1 MDKEFYNLAVKLMD
15 NIRQLEPN
23 LVSSRD
29 AELCV
34 LMTESEQIYAGIT
47 GVKIS
52 AGQLMR
58 ACPEYNAIM
67 AMIPEGES
75 RVRKL
80 ITVSFAHRE
89 VSQPCEGC
97 LALLCRVNHENRDT
111 EIYVASNRSVP
122 ASELMPEDTEEK
134 PPLIVPMKETKEIP
148 ADETFSPADEVI
160 PENERIETTEIID
173 TTAEEIKED
182 AQPEE
187 TAAEDTAEAAAA
199 EGSTEETAENAE
211 TSEDSQEEKKEEKD
225 DFQKFGFE
233 EAENDGS
240 FVDHVEVD
248 SDNPFAEENAEA
260 AGEVV
265 TMGAAAAMNDP
276 NGPQS
281 GYLDPSMQQ
290 QSGYMQGRPQSV
302 SGSIPAGSSMYA
314 SHPLPGQRG
323 TSGVF
328 QPNAGNNGGVF
339 QPNAQ
344 QPMQQGMPQQQ
355 GYPQQGGYSQPY
367 QQQGYPQQGGYS
379 QPYQQQGYPQQGGYS
394 QPYQQQGYPQQGGY
408 SQPYQQSQPFQ
419 PQFQPSQQFSQQA
432 GGSVY
437 ASQPLPGSQY
447 GGGSQYA
454 SQPLPGSRF
463 GASQH
468 TSQSLPGGIPRPN
481 GQPAAQGTPNTK
493 ESGSAFQDRLNA
505 FVENE
510 DKDDKPMSKADVL
523 RQAKEKKKMAKIDAE
538 FKKSMRKKGL

>member
-34 LMTESEQIYAGIT
+34 LMTDSEQIYAGIT

-97 LALLCRVNHENRDT
+97 LALLCRVNKENRDT
-111 EIYVASNRSVP
+111 EIYIASNRAVP
-122 ASELMPEDTEEK
+122 ASELMPEDAEEQT
-134 PPLIVPMKETKEIP
+134 PLIVPVKETAEIP
-148 ADETFSPADEVI
+148 VDETFSPADEVI

-173 TTAEEIKED
+173 TTAEEIAED

-187 TAAEDTAEAAAA
+187 AAESEPAAAEAAAA
-199 EGSTEETAENAE
+199 ETAENAE
-211 TSEDSQEEKKEEKD
+211 AAEDAPEAQEEEKD
-225 DFQKFGFE
+225 EFQKFGFE

-265 TMGAAAAMNDP
+265 TMGAANAMNDP
-276 NGPQS
+276 KGPQS
-281 GYLDPSMQQ
+281 GYMDPTMQP
-290 QSGYMQGRPQSV
+290 QSGYMQGQGGSLYASQPLPGQT
-302 SGSIPAGSSMYA
+302 SGSVQGGGSMYA
-314 SHPLPGQRG
+314 STPLPGAQNRG
-323 TSGVF
+323 GVF
-328 QPNAGNNGGVF
+328 QPNNGGVF
-339 QPNAQ
+339 QPGAQPMQQQMQQ
-344 QPMQQGMPQQQ
+344 QPMQQPYQQQGGYPQQGAYQQQ
-355 GYPQQGGYSQPY
+355 GYPQQGGY

-379 QPYQQQGYPQQGGYS
+379 QQYQQQYS
-394 QPYQQQGYPQQGGY
+394 QPYQA
-408 SQPYQQSQPFQ
+408 QPYQSQYSH
-419 PQFQPSQQFSQQA
+419 QPS
-432 GGSVY
+432 GSVY

-454 SQPLPGSRF
+454 SQPLPGSQF
-463 GASQH
+463 GGVQHASQP
-468 TSQSLPGGIPRPN
+468 LPGSVPRPN
-481 GQPAAQGTPNTK
+481 GQPSAQGSQVK

-505 FVENE
+505 FVDGGD
-510 DKDDKPMSKADVL
+510 DKGDKPMSKADVL